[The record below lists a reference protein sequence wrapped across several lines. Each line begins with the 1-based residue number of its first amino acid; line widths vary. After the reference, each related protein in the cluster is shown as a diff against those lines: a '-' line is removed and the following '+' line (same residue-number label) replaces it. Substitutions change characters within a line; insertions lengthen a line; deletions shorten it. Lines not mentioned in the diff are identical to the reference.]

1 MSLNDNWTSQAQ
13 HELDKIEIPQN
24 SLNQA
29 VMQGA
34 RKAKQRRTTLRVA
47 WPTLVAAALIFL
59 FVTSIRVSPAFAS
72 AVSQLPG
79 MERIVEYVQGE
90 DDRGLLSAIQNDYY
104 QALGISQE
112 VNYKTL
118 TIDGVIPDEQGMVVF
133 YTIESAEG
141 VEFRGEALKI
151 YAEGQN
157 LPSSYTYN
165 NPDAQK
171 AGRFEDTV
179 HFHYEDPVDVTMRN
193 YTFEVQ
199 LKDAKETTFSI
210 DFELPKAMKPSKVY
224 TLNQDI
230 KIDGNTLH
238 FKEAIVS
245 PRKVGVTISYDA
257 DNPDSIYFI
266 EKMEL
271 RDQKGEVWDTIQNG
285 LSGTFN
291 EEMTERTYYFQS
303 SYFDEPEQL
312 TLFIDRI
319 QALPKGEDFMII
331 NFEERQ
337 VIYTPPY
344 ADFHVELI
352 GDNALS
358 FTLKQINETFSHGM
372 VGTAVDKSQQQVSIK
387 SEAFATYD
395 GRHHIDVQFDTTTF
409 DGETRIEFGSY
420 PNYLDG
426 SAEIQIIK

>member
-13 HELDKIEIPQN
+13 HELDKIKIPQDA
-24 SLNQA
+24 LDQA
-29 VMQGA
+29 VRQGA
-34 RKAKQRRTTLRVA
+34 RKAKQRRSNRRVL
-47 WPTLVAAALIFL
+47 WPTLVSVALIVL

-79 MERIVEYVQGE
+79 MERIVAYVQGE
-90 DDRGLLSAIQNDYY
+90 DDRGLLSVVQNDYY

-171 AGRFEDTV
+171 AGRFEDTA
-179 HFHYEDPVDVTMRN
+179 HFHYGDPVDVTMRN

-224 TLNQDI
+224 TLNHDI
-230 KIDGNTLH
+230 EVDGNVLH

-245 PRKVGVTISYDA
+245 PRKVGITLSYDA
-257 DNPDSIYFI
+257 NNPDTIYFI

-319 QALPKGEDFMII
+319 QALPKGNDYMLI

-344 ADFHVELI
+344 ADFDVSLI

-372 VGTAVDKSQQQVSIK
+372 IGNAVDETQKQVTIK
-387 SEAFATYD
+387 SESFATYD
-395 GRHHIDVQFDTTTF
+395 GRHHIDVQFDTKTF
-409 DGETRIEFGSY
+409 NGETRIEFGAY
-420 PNYLDG
+420 PHYLDG